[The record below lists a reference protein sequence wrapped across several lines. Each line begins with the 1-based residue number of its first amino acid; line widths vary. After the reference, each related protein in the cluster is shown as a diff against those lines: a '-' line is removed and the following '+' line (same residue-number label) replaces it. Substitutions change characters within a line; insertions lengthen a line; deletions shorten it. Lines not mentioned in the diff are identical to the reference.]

1 MIGLMD
7 LNPLQ
12 RLTLL
17 LRVCIALLI
26 AHGAFQPLTATA
38 DTPSKVITFED
49 GSLVHPVTGVTR
61 VSGNVVL
68 DDTSAIKGI
77 YAAGLQTTDS
87 AYLEEAFPGADD
99 VFVTFYLKI
108 NSLPSDDV
116 RIAQI
121 SNDGTTVGAIGLRP
135 NGKLRLRHNSNIIG
149 SETAPLL
156 EGTIYRVGIRQKR
169 GTGADAILEG
179 YLATGDDPFVA
190 PFAGTTVGKWTTPAD
205 RVRLGATNS
214 NALDA
219 LFDDITLDL
228 GAAPQAIE
236 PSPTAAPTD
245 APISPTATPPSPTQ
259 TPEPPTATPTATA
272 TVPLP
277 ASATPTSMPAI
288 AAGNP
293 DPLKCTGYPE
303 LRVFMDS
310 QAWWTTTPGQKGTN
324 HGHVHTSTCFPLQQ
338 TVKGIVPLDI
348 RLTMHENP
356 GKLTS
361 LTIQIFGDYG
371 AVVVAQKKFS
381 PALTCAGTCEWWVH
395 LDADTRKVPN
405 DGWQEWRIR
414 PKITEPDGKTMVG
427 STSWQTYLSNGKPR
441 NDYRPPDLIQG
452 KGWYTDA
459 SYAKARLDAGFPFAL
474 VSQSWTIK
482 YRCESDGPPVS
493 ECLVTIDPNFH
504 KGEVGTVLFQ
514 ANSSS
519 QAQRT
524 LTINPSQLAPGAHK
538 LVIRSSVAHPSGSTN
553 AGVLVIPF
561 TVP

>member
-1 MIGLMD
+1 MIGLID
-7 LNPLQ
+7 LNRLQ

-26 AHGAFQPLTATA
+26 AHGAFQPLTAAA

-68 DDTSAIKGI
+68 DDTSAIKGV
-77 YAAGLQTTDS
+77 YAAGIQTTDS

-108 NSLPSDDV
+108 NALPSDDV

-135 NGKLRLRHNSNIIG
+135 NGQLRLRYNSNTIG

-156 EGTIYRVGIRQKR
+156 EGAIYRVGIRQKR
-169 GTGADAILEG
+169 GAGADAILEG

-219 LFDDITLDL
+219 LLDDITLDL
-228 GAAPQAIE
+228 GAAPQATE

-245 APISPTATPPSPTQ
+245 APISPTATPPSPTP

-277 ASATPTSMPAI
+277 ASATPTAI

-293 DPLKCTGYPE
+293 DPSKCTGYPE
-303 LRVFMDS
+303 PRVFVEA
-310 QAWWTTTPGQKGTN
+310 QAWWITTPGKTGTN
-324 HGHVHTSTCFPLQQ
+324 HGHVHVGTCFPYAQKLSGK
-338 TVKGIVPLDI
+338 VDFDI
-348 RLTMHENP
+348 RVILHDNP
-356 GKLTS
+356 GKLNLVRVQLAGDFGQISAVHVPTS
-361 LTIQIFGDYG
+361 R
-371 AVVVAQKKFS
+371 
-381 PALTCAGTCEWWVH
+381 TCAVPGTCEFWYHVTV
-395 LDADTRKVPN
+395 DTTKSPY
-405 DGWQEWRIR
+405 DGRQEFRFGAR
-414 PKITEPDGKTMVG
+414 LAEPDGATMLA
-427 STSWQTYLSNGKPR
+427 STGWQAYLNNGKPV
-441 NDYRPPDLIQG
+441 NDYRSYDLTEAR
-452 KGWYTDA
+452 GWYTNVG
-459 SYAKARLDAGFPFAL
+459 YINARLDSTLP
-474 VSQSWTIK
+474 TK
-482 YRCESDGPPVS
+482 PVS
-493 ECLVTIDPNFH
+493 GI
-504 KGEVGTVLFQ
+504 
-514 ANSSS
+514 
-519 QAQRT
+519 
-524 LTINPSQLAPGAHK
+524 
-538 LVIRSSVAHPSGSTN
+538 
-553 AGVLVIPF
+553 
-561 TVP
+561 